1 MTSKSKAVRVW
12 AFRIF
17 PVFLFFVNRAWVSW
31 GMQDGKGGNDGD
43 GEHDGE
49 ITEDGIGCR
58 D

>member
-1 MTSKSKAVRVW
+1 MRQSGCGRSG
-12 AFRIF
+12 FF
-17 PVFLFFVNRAWVSW
+17 LFFLFFVNSAWVSW